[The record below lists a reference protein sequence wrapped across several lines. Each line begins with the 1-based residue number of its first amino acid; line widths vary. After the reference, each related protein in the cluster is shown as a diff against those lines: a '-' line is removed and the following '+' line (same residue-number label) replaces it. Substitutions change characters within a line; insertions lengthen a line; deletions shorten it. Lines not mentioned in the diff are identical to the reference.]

1 MKEILDC
8 IIVDDDDMSITII
21 ESLINKTDFLN
32 LKGKFSSPIDAA
44 SFLNKETVDLLYL
57 DVEMPEMTGLEL
69 LSTLTIKPQIILTTS
84 NSKYALDAFEYDVT
98 DYLLKPIDSYARFL
112 KASNK
117 AKENYHKSV
126 ATLSEQNAEGK
137 VGVDKSLFVKV
148 DSVLVKIDFDE
159 LLWVEAYGDY
169 VKIYTDKKMHLVYTT
184 LRAVEDKLPNNEF
197 MRVHRSY
204 IIRLDKIENIDQ
216 GSLLIKDK
224 IVPVS
229 NTYKT
234 KLMERLHTL

>member
-1 MKEILDC
+1 M
-8 IIVDDDDMSITII
+8 
-21 ESLINKTDFLN
+21 
-32 LKGKFSSPIDAA
+32 
-44 SFLNKETVDLLYL
+44 
-57 DVEMPEMTGLEL
+57 
-69 LSTLTIKPQIILTTS
+69 
-84 NSKYALDAFEYDVT
+84 
-98 DYLLKPIDSYARFL
+98 
-112 KASNK
+112 
-117 AKENYHKSV
+117 
-126 ATLSEQNAEGK
+126 
-137 VGVDKSLFVKV
+137 
-148 DSVLVKIDFDE
+148 LVKIDFDE